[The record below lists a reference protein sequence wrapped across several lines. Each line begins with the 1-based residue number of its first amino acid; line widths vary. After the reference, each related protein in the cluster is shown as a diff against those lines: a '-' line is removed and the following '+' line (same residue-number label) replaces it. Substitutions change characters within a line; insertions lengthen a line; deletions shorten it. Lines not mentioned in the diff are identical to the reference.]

1 MASGTLRDR
10 HYCNQLED
18 KPNSTAILR
27 ELVEY
32 QDRANHAD
40 PSKDRDHP
48 SQGTAEDTMD
58 RWEGAATW
66 MNIQKYMRKRRPK
79 TTKET
84 AARNQDQRG

>member
-1 MASGTLRDR
+1 MASGILRDH
-10 HYCNQLED
+10 HYCSQLED
-18 KPNSTAILR
+18 KPSST
-27 ELVEY
+27 Y
-32 QDRANHAD
+32 QDRASHAD
-40 PSKDRDHP
+40 PFKDRDHP
-48 SQGTAEDTMD
+48 SQDTAEDTMD